1 MTNLTSLCRIVNSK
15 FNNSNVHRW
24 TIILHHSL
32 KQEYTTMSRR
42 PGIAAD
48 WFAKYY
54 EDVYPSDS
62 IYVNGRVMR
71 PPKYYDVC

>member
-1 MTNLTSLCRIVNSK
+1 M
-15 FNNSNVHRW
+15 NN
-24 TIILHHSL
+24 HSL

-48 WFAKYY
+48 WFAKYF

-71 PPKYYDVC
+71 PPKYYDDLFKKESRNTGNLRSQKLAKRRLQ

>member
-1 MTNLTSLCRIVNSK
+1 
-15 FNNSNVHRW
+15 
-24 TIILHHSL
+24 
-32 KQEYTTMSRR
+32 MSRR

-48 WFAKYY
+48 WFAKYF

-71 PPKYYDVC
+71 PPKYYDVLFKKLDPA